1 MAYATGRFTLSTTGL
16 STFVLGFQP
25 TWATFRVTGKAAD
38 TANHMSLGGTDG
50 TNQNCG
56 STYMDTTGGA
66 SFDVNTKVVSHYE
79 RSGGTIT
86 EVLSASWD
94 SWTATGVKL
103 NVATANTN
111 YKVTIE
117 CGN

>member
-1 MAYATGRFTLSTTGL
+1 MAYATGRFTLSATGL
-16 STFVLGFQP
+16 TTLGIGFQP
-25 TWATFRVTGKAAD
+25 TWARFRVTGKTSD
-38 TANHMSLGGTDG
+38 TVSHLSLGGADG

-79 RSGGTIT
+79 RSGGVIT
-86 EVLSASWD
+86 EVLASAFD
-94 SWTATGVKL
+94 SFVATGVKL
-103 NVATANTN
+103 NTSIANVN